1 MRLKVTR
8 NERATNIT
16 LTSLEGASCEGASSP
31 VGTTVFSVDCSVVGA
46 VVGAVVGPST
56 AAAGLLVLLVL
67 LVLRVLG
74 GRRWAEWWDWVR
86 EGRRSS
92 FVNLIFGVIFF

>member
-31 VGTTVFSVDCSVVGA
+31 RGTTVFSFDCSVVGA

-56 AAAGLLVLLVL
+56 AAAGLLVL

-92 FVNLIFGVIFF
+92 FVSYTSRRTSS